1 VAPGSTNKSLENWL
15 LENDPVLNA
24 AMEHMCDELHDRLGE
39 VTSMLQRL
47 DRRGSGELSREEMER
62 GLQGL
67 GIHLSPD
74 ELHSVVDAFDNRGNG
89 QVAWGHFMR
98 TLETWVQAGGS
109 PAQQAPSSPRSTG
122 LWAPQA
128 SKSAVTGAPLRLFS
142 PVASLEASK
151 QL

>member
-1 VAPGSTNKSLENWL
+1 
-15 LENDPVLNA
+15 
-24 AMEHMCDELHDRLGE
+24 MEHMCDELHDRLGE
-39 VTSMLQRL
+39 VASMLQQL
-47 DRRGSGELSREEMER
+47 DRRGSGKLSREEFVR

-67 GIHLSPD
+67 GISLRPD
-74 ELHSVVDAFDNRGNG
+74 ELNMVMDAFDTKGDG
-89 QVAWGHFMR
+89 QVLLGPFKR
-98 TLETWVQAGGS
+98 TLETWMQAGGS
-109 PAQQAPSSPRSTG
+109 PAQQAPSFPRSTG